1 MNKIIK
7 IENGIVFV
15 GDSLGNFTE
24 IPFENFGFDPQVGDF
39 VEFYKNG
46 ETYIVSKVNLGQ
58 QVTPTT
64 TQKSKMVAGLLAF
77 FLRPFYFF
85 YIGSSGKG
93 VLHLFIAA
101 LSLFPPFLVVNLIWN
116 IVLGIL
122 ILTSKPG
129 TKYHQDA
136 LGNELLD

>member
-7 IENGIVFV
+7 IENGIVSV
-15 GDSLGNFTE
+15 GDSVGNFAE
-24 IPFENFGFDPQVGDF
+24 Y
-39 VEFYKNG
+39 YKNG

-85 YIGSSGKG
+85 YIGNNGIG

-101 LSLFPPFLVVNLIWN
+101 LSLFPPLLVVNLIWN
-116 IVLGIL
+116 IVLGIM
-122 ILTSKPG
+122 IFTSKPG

>member
-7 IENGIVFV
+7 VENGIVSV
-15 GDSLGNFTE
+15 GDSVGNFAE
-24 IPFENFGFDPQVGDF
+24 IPIENFGFEPQVGDF
-39 VEFYKNG
+39 VEYYKNG

-85 YIGSSGKG
+85 YIGNNGTG

-101 LSLFPPFLVVNLIWN
+101 LGLFPPLLVVNLIWN
-116 IVLGIL
+116 IVLGIIYFEARYEIPSRCL
-122 ILTSKPG
+122 RK
-129 TKYHQDA
+129 
-136 LGNELLD
+136 

>member
-1 MNKIIK
+1 M
-7 IENGIVFV
+7 
-15 GDSLGNFTE
+15 
-24 IPFENFGFDPQVGDF
+24 
-39 VEFYKNG
+39 
-46 ETYIVSKVNLGQ
+46 NLGQ
-58 QVTPTT
+58 QVTATS

-85 YIGSSGKG
+85 YIGNNGTG

-101 LSLFPPFLVVNLIWN
+101 LSLFPPLLVVNLIWN
-116 IVLGIL
+116 IVLGIM
-122 ILTSKPG
+122 IFTSKPG

>member
-7 IENGIVFV
+7 IENGIVSV
-15 GDSLGNFTE
+15 GDSVGNFAE
-24 IPFENFGFDPQVGDF
+24 IPLENFGFEPQVGDF
-39 VEFYKNG
+39 VEYYKNG

-58 QVTPTT
+58 QVTATS

-85 YIGSSGKG
+85 YIGNNGTG

-101 LSLFPPFLVVNLIWN
+101 LGIFLPLFVVNLIWN
-116 IVLGIL
+116 IVLGIM
-122 ILTSKPG
+122 IFTSKPG

>member
-7 IENGIVFV
+7 IENGIVSV
-15 GDSLGNFTE
+15 GDSVGNFAE
-24 IPFENFGFDPQVGDF
+24 IPLENF
-39 VEFYKNG
+39 VEYYKNG

-58 QVTPTT
+58 QVPATS

-85 YIGSSGKG
+85 YIGNNGTG
-93 VLHLFIAA
+93 VLHLFICA
-101 LSLFPPFLVVNLIWN
+101 LGIFLPLFVVNLIWN
-116 IVLGIL
+116 IVLGIM
-122 ILTSKPG
+122 IFTSKPG